1 MSTKDFIDLIK
12 DNKLYDALQLAKTNL
27 SEQYANLD
35 DYNFE
40 TIGCFEV
47 CNEKKDSKCEMED
60 EEETDET
67 EEDENKEDDE
77 KDSKDESCK
86 K

>member
-47 CNEKKDSKCEMED
+47 CNEKKDTKCEMED
-60 EEETDET
+60 EEEKDES
-67 EEDENKEDDE
+67 EDEKKEDE
-77 KDSKDESCK
+77 KETKDESCK